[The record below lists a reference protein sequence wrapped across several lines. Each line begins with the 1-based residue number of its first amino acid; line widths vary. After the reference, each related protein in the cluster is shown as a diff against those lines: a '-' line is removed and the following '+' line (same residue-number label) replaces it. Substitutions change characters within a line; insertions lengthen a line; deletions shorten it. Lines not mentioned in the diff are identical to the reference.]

1 MFIEKLQPLTDIFDW
16 LQHSWGRAATQRRV
30 ALLILWVYL
39 LALLGVE
46 LNRQGM
52 LPAWLASVA
61 PISHFY
67 AIHLAFTLILV
78 LEVMSLIFIIPSS
91 LSQSM
96 GKQFEILTL
105 ILLRNA
111 FKELAHLPEPVS
123 VAGDMTPVLYIAIS
137 GTGALLVYLCLGLYK
152 RSARRHMHFIQSPDM
167 RMRYVMSKKLL
178 ALALFIIFMST
189 GLRDL
194 FHFVTGRG
202 DRNFFETL
210 YTVLIFSDITMVLI
224 AQRYMPAFHAVFRNS
239 GFVIGTLLMRLAL
252 SASPLWSP
260 VIGLFAAIFVLGLTW
275 GTNYFTP
282 PPPPPPSDSPHQQ
295 SPPALPESTD

>member
-1 MFIEKLQPLTDIFDW
+1 MFIEKLQPLTDVFDW
-16 LQHSWGRAATQRRV
+16 LQHSWGRATTQRRV

-46 LNRQGM
+46 LNRQGI
-52 LPAWLASVA
+52 LPAWLATVT

-123 VAGDMTPVLYIAIS
+123 VAGDMAPVLYIAVS

-152 RSARRHMHFIQSPDM
+152 RTARRRMHFIQSPDM

-178 ALALFIIFMST
+178 ALALFVIFMAT
-189 GLRDL
+189 ALRDFFL
-194 FHFVTGRG
+194 FVTGNG
-202 DRNFFETL
+202 DQNFFETL

-252 SASPLWSP
+252 SATPLWSP
-260 VIGLFAAIFVLGLTW
+260 VIGLFAAVFVLALTW
-275 GTNYFTP
+275 VTNYFTP
-282 PPPPPPSDSPHQQ
+282 APPSDGAPAQ
-295 SPPALPESTD
+295 SPPAAALPERTD

>member
-1 MFIEKLQPLTDIFDW
+1 MFIEKLQPLTDVFDW
-16 LQHSWGRAATQRRV
+16 LQHSWGRATTQRRV

-52 LPAWLASVA
+52 LPAWLATVT

-123 VAGDMTPVLYIAIS
+123 VAGDMAPVLYIAVS

-152 RSARRHMHFIQSPDM
+152 RTARRRMHFIQSPDM

-178 ALALFIIFMST
+178 ALALFVIFMAT
-189 GLRDL
+189 ALRDFFL
-194 FHFVTGRG
+194 FVTGNG
-202 DRNFFETL
+202 DQNFFETL

-224 AQRYMPAFHAVFRNS
+224 AQRYMPDFHAVFRNS

-252 SASPLWSP
+252 SATPLWSP
-260 VIGLFAAIFVLGLTW
+260 VIGLFAAVFVLALTW
-275 GTNYFTP
+275 VTNYFTP
-282 PPPPPPSDSPHQQ
+282 APPSDGAPAQ
-295 SPPALPESTD
+295 SPPAAALPERTD

>member
-1 MFIEKLQPLTDIFDW
+1 MLIEKLQPLTDVFDW
-16 LQHSWGRAATQRRV
+16 LHHSWERATTQRRV

-46 LNRQGM
+46 LNRQAM
-52 LPAWLASVA
+52 LPPWLAGVT
-61 PISHFY
+61 PTSHFY

-78 LEVMSLIFIIPSS
+78 LEVMSLVFIIPSS

-152 RSARRHMHFIQSPDM
+152 RIARRHMHFIQSPDM

-178 ALALFIIFMST
+178 ALALFVIFMAT
-189 GLRDL
+189 ALRDFFL
-194 FHFVTGRG
+194 FVTGGG
-202 DRNFFETL
+202 DRSFFETL
-210 YTVLIFSDITMVLI
+210 YTILIFSDITMVLI

-252 SASPLWSP
+252 SAAPLWSP
-260 VIGLFAAIFVLGLTW
+260 VIGLFAAVFVLALTW
-275 GTNYFTP
+275 VTNYFTP
-282 PPPPPPSDSPHQQ
+282 PPPSDGAQEQ
-295 SPPALPESTD
+295 SQPALPETTD

>member
-1 MFIEKLQPLTDIFDW
+1 MFIEKLQPLTDVFDW
-16 LQHSWGRAATQRRV
+16 LQHSWGRATTQRRV

-46 LNRQGM
+46 LNRQGI
-52 LPAWLASVA
+52 LPAWLATVT

-123 VAGDMTPVLYIAIS
+123 VAGDMAPVLYIAVS

-152 RSARRHMHFIQSPDM
+152 RTARRRMHFIQSPDM

-178 ALALFIIFMST
+178 ALALFVIFMAT
-189 GLRDL
+189 ALRDFFL
-194 FHFVTGRG
+194 FVTGNG
-202 DRNFFETL
+202 DQNFFETL

-252 SASPLWSP
+252 SATPLWSP
-260 VIGLFAAIFVLGLTW
+260 VIGLFAAVFVLALTW
-275 GTNYFTP
+275 VTNYFTP
-282 PPPPPPSDSPHQQ
+282 APPSDGPPAQ
-295 SPPALPESTD
+295 SPPAAALPERTD

>member
-1 MFIEKLQPLTDIFDW
+1 MFIEKLQPFTDVFDW
-16 LQHSWGRAATQRRV
+16 LQHSWGRATTQRRV

-46 LNRQGM
+46 LNRQGI
-52 LPAWLASVA
+52 LPAWLATVT

-123 VAGDMTPVLYIAIS
+123 VAGDMAPVLYIAVS

-152 RSARRHMHFIQSPDM
+152 RTARRRMHFIQSPDM

-178 ALALFIIFMST
+178 ALALFVIFMAT
-189 GLRDL
+189 ALRDFFL
-194 FHFVTGRG
+194 FVTGGG
-202 DRNFFETL
+202 DRSFFETL

-252 SASPLWSP
+252 SATPLWSP
-260 VIGLFAAIFVLGLTW
+260 VIGLFAAVFVLALTW
-275 GTNYFTP
+275 VTNYFTP
-282 PPPPPPSDSPHQQ
+282 SPRSDGPPAQ
-295 SPPALPESTD
+295 SPPAALPERTD

>member
-1 MFIEKLQPLTDIFDW
+1 MLIDKLQPLTDIFDW
-16 LQHSWGRAATQRRV
+16 LHHIWERAATQRRV
-30 ALLILWVYL
+30 ALFILWVYL

-46 LNRQGM
+46 LNRQGL
-52 LPAWLASVA
+52 LPPWLATVT
-61 PISHFY
+61 PCSHFY

-78 LEVMSLIFIIPSS
+78 LEVMSLVFIIPSS

-111 FKELAHLPEPVS
+111 FKELARLPEPVS
-123 VAGDMTPVLYIAIS
+123 VSGDMMPVLYIAIS

-152 RSARRHMHFIQSPDM
+152 RIARRHMHFIQPPNM

-178 ALALFIIFMST
+178 ALALFVIFVGT
-189 GLRDL
+189 ALRDFYL
-194 FHFVTGRG
+194 FVTAGG
-202 DRNFFETL
+202 DQNFFETL
-210 YTVLIFSDITMVLI
+210 YTILIFSDITMVLI

-252 SASPLWSP
+252 SSTPLWCP
-260 VIGLFAAIFVLGLTW
+260 AIGLFAAIFVLALTW
-275 GTNYFTP
+275 VTNYFTP
-282 PPPPPPSDSPHQQ
+282 PPPSELSQGQ
-295 SPPALPESTD
+295 ARPALPETTD

>member
-1 MFIEKLQPLTDIFDW
+1 MFIEKLQPLTDVFDW
-16 LQHSWGRAATQRRV
+16 LQHSWGRATTQRRV

-52 LPAWLASVA
+52 LPAWLATVT

-123 VAGDMTPVLYIAIS
+123 VAGDMAPVLYIAVS

-152 RSARRHMHFIQSPDM
+152 RTARRRMHFIQSPDM

-178 ALALFIIFMST
+178 ALALFVIFMAT
-189 GLRDL
+189 ALRDFFL
-194 FHFVTGRG
+194 FVTGNG
-202 DRNFFETL
+202 DQNFFETL

-252 SASPLWSP
+252 SATPLWSP
-260 VIGLFAAIFVLGLTW
+260 VIGLFAAVFVLALTW
-275 GTNYFTP
+275 VTNYFTP
-282 PPPPPPSDSPHQQ
+282 APPSDGAPAQ
-295 SPPALPESTD
+295 SPPAAALPERTD